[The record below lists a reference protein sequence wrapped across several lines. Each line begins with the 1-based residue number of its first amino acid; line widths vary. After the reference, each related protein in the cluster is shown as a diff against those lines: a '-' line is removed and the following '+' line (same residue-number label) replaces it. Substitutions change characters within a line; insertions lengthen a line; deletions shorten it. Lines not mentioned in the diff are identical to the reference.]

1 MTATRVTHHQVFFV
15 FVFFTVSIKLQV
27 REIHRHAYKY
37 GWCVRLRPL
46 SALSEIFLYSRA
58 PKAGHYPLKM
68 VQNLLTIRGNRLY
81 SLKKNR
87 NELK

>member
-81 SLKKNR
+81 SLKKIAMS
-87 NELK
+87 